1 MIDKV
6 KALEENENLVYHI
19 INKYTNYFDKED
31 LYQVG
36 MIGLINACDNY
47 KQDKNTKFSSYAYF
61 YVLGEVKKYIRE
73 TNTFKV
79 SKEIAKLNSSIKKA
93 RDALSQRLGYIPT
106 NEEIALFLEEDVN
119 KINEAEQISLFVA
132 SLDDEQ
138 DEKAEIYNYYGYE
151 EQGYKEELLDL
162 KNEINKLNQ
171 LDKTIIQKRYI
182 DGLSQS
188 EVSKQLGISQVKVSR
203 YENKI
208 KTRLKTRLM

>member
-1 MIDKV
+1 MTDKI
-6 KALEENENLVYHI
+6 KALEENEKLVYHI

-36 MIGLINACDNY
+36 MIGLINACNNY
-47 KQDKNTKFSSYAYF
+47 KPDKNTKFSSYAYF
-61 YVLGEVKKYIRE
+61 YIQGEVKKYIRE
-73 TNTFKV
+73 TNTFKI
-79 SKEIAKLNSSIKKA
+79 SKEISKLANSIKKA
-93 RDALSQRLGYIPT
+93 REALAQRLGYTPT

-119 KINEAEQISLFVA
+119 KINEAEQINQFVTSL
-132 SLDDEQ
+132 DEQ
-138 DEKAEIYNYYGYE
+138 DEKTEIYNYYGYE
-151 EQGYKEELLDL
+151 EKAYKEELLDL

-188 EVSKQLGISQVKVSR
+188 EVSKELGISQVKVSR